1 MYQRRYDKAY
11 LMLRQESSGYGIG
24 HRAPWGSCTMEIK
37 NGIGQLRLQVQGL
50 ISLHN
55 KGYTVYALAEKEE
68 ECHAICC
75 GQLLIDKHGTGMLTW
90 EFSADDLD
98 GIYQVEDLFAITILT
113 PSGDKMA
120 APLTAYFGT
129 PRKWLSRLHLPQ
141 STEQADLIAA
151 EAAVR
156 PTMLLDT
163 PEPPA
168 SKNKTALPFADS
180 VIKPQT
186 TTDQTETKA
195 AENSTSYHGNFRGLL
210 QKFRQEMQDLT
221 DMGILSEEESSRIL
235 GYRSKDTAVCSSNP
249 ATIEREREQ
258 ENTIKEEN
266 TDSLSQEM
274 VSQDTSYDSSEQ
286 ETPSQECTCN
296 TISEQA
302 ISPEEIISDTTPETD
317 ETEKPDETVSLPQ
330 PQNNPQSEQEQ
341 TRARAAALQ
350 NCTPEAEASP
360 CPQDTFFAA
369 LEILRSRPAM
379 TPFSDKCTWRCI
391 TLQDLVLFPA
401 VPLYWQ
407 KEPFFLLTMAKY
419 GHLLL
424 RREGEHFLIGVPDTY
439 TPENTPYAK
448 QFGLSTF
455 QKLDKEHPEGYW
467 LGILPEESGYK

>member
-37 NGIGQLRLQVQGL
+37 NGMGQLRLQVQGL
-50 ISLHN
+50 IPLHS
-55 KGYTVYALAEKEE
+55 KGYTVYALAEKEQ

-141 STEQADLIAA
+141 STEQVDLIAA

-156 PTMLLDT
+156 PTVLLDA

-168 SKNKTALPFADS
+168 TKNKTALSFADRERE
-180 VIKPQT
+180 VHTPTEQAK
-186 TTDQTETKA
+186 TET
-195 AENSTSYHGNFRGLL
+195 AETSSTSYHGNFRGLL

-235 GYRSKDTAVCSSNP
+235 GYRSKDAAVSSSNQT
-249 ATIEREREQ
+249 TIAQEQ
-258 ENTIKEEN
+258 ASTAKGEN
-266 TDSLSQEM
+266 TDTLSQEM
-274 VSQDTSYDSSEQ
+274 VSQDTSYDLMPAQ
-286 ETPSQECTCN
+286 ETPLQECTCD
-296 TISEQA
+296 TVPEQA
-302 ISPEEIISDTTPETD
+302 ILSEESTSDTAS
-317 ETEKPDETVSLPQ
+317 ETEEQETASLPQ

-424 RREGEHFLIGVPDTY
+424 RREGEHFLLGVPDTY

-467 LGILPEESGYK
+467 LGVLPEESRYK

>member
-1 MYQRRYDKAY
+1 MYQRRYDKTY

-24 HRAPWGSCTMEIK
+24 HRAPWGSCIMEIK

-50 ISLHN
+50 IPLHS
-55 KGYTVYALAEKEE
+55 KEYMVYALAEKEQ

-75 GQLLIDKHGTGMLTW
+75 GQLAIDKHGTGMLTW

-113 PSGDKMA
+113 PSGDQMA

-141 STEQADLIAA
+141 STEQVDLIAA

-156 PTMLLDT
+156 PAMLLDT
-163 PEPPA
+163 PEPPTT
-168 SKNKTALPFADS
+168 KNKTALPFADS

-186 TTDQTETKA
+186 TAEQTETKA
-195 AENSTSYHGNFRGLL
+195 GESSTSYHGNFRGLL

-221 DMGILSEEESSRIL
+221 DMGILSKEESSRIL
-235 GYRSKDTAVCSSNP
+235 GYRSKDATVCSANQ
-249 ATIEREREQ
+249 TTREQ
-258 ENTIKEEN
+258 EQETSTKEEN
-266 TDSLSQEM
+266 TDTLSQEM
-274 VSQDTSYDSSEQ
+274 VSQDTSDNLTSVQETLSQQCMCDTIPEQVISSEESTSDMAT
-286 ETPSQECTCN
+286 ET
-296 TISEQA
+296 
-302 ISPEEIISDTTPETD
+302 
-317 ETEKPDETVSLPQ
+317 TEMQETVSLPQ

-424 RREGEHFLIGVPDTY
+424 RREGEHFLLGVPDTY
-439 TPENTPYAK
+439 APENTPYAK